1 MNEERVQALTALED
15 RLGWYF
21 ADIVLLDN
29 ALTHRSFV
37 NENTS
42 LACRDNERL
51 EFLGDA
57 VLELT
62 VSDMLMR
69 KFPDHSEGQLS
80 KLRASVVNE
89 QPLAEL
95 ARRFGIGEHLL
106 LGKGEEGSGGRMK
119 PSLLANAFESVIAAM
134 YQDGGFDRTAAF
146 IAELFEPLIEEMD
159 PSKIYRDYKTAVQET
174 CQVLF
179 REMPR
184 YTVISETGPDHDKR
198 FETSLAIGERVIAT
212 GTGRSKKDAEQQA
225 ARTALEKLRKIE
237 TAPAAAVAPMYGK
250 APAPAPPSAA
260 GPAGAL
266 PTAVGKPRES
276 TPPGGATMHAEP
288 GPPSPSERQ
297 G

>member
-1 MNEERVQALTALED
+1 MNEERVQALTGLED

-21 ADIVLLDN
+21 ADIALLDN

-37 NENTS
+37 NENAA

-62 VSDMLMR
+62 VSDLLMR

-119 PSLLANAFESVIAAM
+119 SSLLANAFESVIAAM

-146 IAELFEPLIEEMD
+146 IAELFEPLIEEGD
-159 PSKIYRDYKTAVQET
+159 ISAVYRDYKTAVQEM

-184 YTVISETGPDHDKR
+184 YMVISETGPDHDKR
-198 FETSLAIGERVIAT
+198 FETSLVIGERVIAT
-212 GTGRSKKDAEQQA
+212 GKGRSKKDAEQQA
-225 ARTALEKLRKIE
+225 ARSATEWLRKIE
-237 TAPAAAVAPMYGK
+237 PVPAATAAEKPGK
-250 APAPAPPSAA
+250 APASA
-260 GPAGAL
+260 
-266 PTAVGKPRES
+266 S
-276 TPPGGATMHAEP
+276 
-288 GPPSPSERQ
+288 SEQQAARIAMERLE
-297 G
+297 

>member
-1 MNEERVQALTALED
+1 MNEERVQTLIALEG
-15 RLGWYF
+15 RLGWHF
-21 ADIVLLDN
+21 TDITLLDN

-37 NENTS
+37 NE
-42 LACRDNERL
+42 AVAPGCRDNERL

-69 KFPDHSEGQLS
+69 KFPDHAEGQLS

-119 PSLLANAFESVIAAM
+119 SSLLANAFESVLAAM
-134 YQDGGFDRTAAF
+134 YLDGGFDRTAAF
-146 IAELFEPLIEEMD
+146 IGRLFEPLIEED
-159 PSKIYRDYKTAVQET
+159 NLSAIYRDYKTAVQEMS
-174 CQVLF
+174 QLLF

-198 FETSLAIGERVIAT
+198 FQTNLMIGERVIAA
-212 GTGRSKKDAEQQA
+212 GMGRSKKEAEQQA
-225 ARTALEKLRKIE
+225 ARMAIEELRKIE
-237 TAPAAAVAPMYGK
+237 TVQAATGTEKAGK
-250 APAPAPPSAA
+250 W
-260 GPAGAL
+260 
-266 PTAVGKPRES
+266 E
-276 TPPGGATMHAEP
+276 
-288 GPPSPSERQ
+288 PPSPAEQ
-297 G
+297 GHDPVSRG

>member
-1 MNEERVQALTALED
+1 MNDERVQALTGLED

-21 ADIVLLDN
+21 ADIALLDN

-37 NENTS
+37 NENAG

-95 ARRFGIGEHLL
+95 ARRFGIGELLL
-106 LGKGEEGSGGRMK
+106 LGKGEQGSGGRMK
-119 PSLLANAFESVIAAM
+119 SSLLANAFESLIAAM
-134 YQDGGFDRTAAF
+134 FLDGGFDRTAAF
-146 IAELFEPLIEEMD
+146 IRQLFEPLIEGGD
-159 PSKIYRDYKTAVQET
+159 LSTIYSDYKTAVQEK
-174 CQVLF
+174 CQILF

-184 YTVISETGPDHDKR
+184 YIVISETGPDHDKR
-198 FETSLAIGERVIAT
+198 FETSLVIGERMIAT
-212 GTGRSKKDAEQQA
+212 GIGRSKKEAEQQA
-225 ARTALEKLRKIE
+225 ARTAIEKFK
-237 TAPAAAVAPMYGK
+237 
-250 APAPAPPSAA
+250 
-260 GPAGAL
+260 
-266 PTAVGKPRES
+266 
-276 TPPGGATMHAEP
+276 
-288 GPPSPSERQ
+288 
-297 G
+297 

>member
-1 MNEERVQALTALED
+1 MNEERVQALTGLED

-21 ADIVLLDN
+21 ADIALLDN

-37 NENTS
+37 NENAA

-62 VSDMLMR
+62 VSDLLMR

-119 PSLLANAFESVIAAM
+119 SSLLANAFESVIAAM

-146 IAELFEPLIEEMD
+146 IAELFEPLIEEGD
-159 PSKIYRDYKTAVQET
+159 ISAVYRDYKTAVQEM

-184 YTVISETGPDHDKR
+184 YMVISETGPDHDKR
-198 FETSLAIGERVIAT
+198 FETSLVIGERVIAT
-212 GTGRSKKDAEQQA
+212 GKGRSKKDAEQQA
-225 ARTALEKLRKIE
+225 ARIAMERLRKIE
-237 TAPAAAVAPMYGK
+237 PVPAATAAEKPGK
-250 APAPAPPSAA
+250 APASA
-260 GPAGAL
+260 
-266 PTAVGKPRES
+266 S
-276 TPPGGATMHAEP
+276 
-288 GPPSPSERQ
+288 SEQQAARIAMERLE
-297 G
+297 